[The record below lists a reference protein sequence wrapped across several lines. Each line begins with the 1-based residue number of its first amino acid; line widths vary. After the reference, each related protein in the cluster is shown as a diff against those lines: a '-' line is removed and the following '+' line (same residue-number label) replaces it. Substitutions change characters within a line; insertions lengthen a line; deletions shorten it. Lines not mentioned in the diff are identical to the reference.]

1 MWEHEVE
8 AKSSLCKYIREQCPL
23 PYINVMT
30 FRQELPGFTP
40 SFTPPA
46 LSEGIHIRAPINV
59 ITSVTHWEDL
69 QTSSSLHYVKIT
81 GFHVEGGKEQHK
93 MRHEQLIFL
102 FNIHICRARMKQH
115 GTHSSPTRVQG
126 ANAAKIVHILTD
138 SFSAFVLWVTH
149 LERVRDGRSQESK
162 GGGGGW
168 DQQPLALV
176 VFTSSLETVV
186 QCVGSQQEKIS
197 VWSDVRRERGCS
209 KMKRK
214 DKEGTA
220 KCGSRRGRNLVVS
233 VCASKQLE
241 KADVPAS
248 PICLSHP
255 RLSRAP
261 QDQSFLFCFSHHS
274 VTVFLSLSPFGGFVG
289 FIFAWI
295 LLAAD
300 PLLGSLND
308 PPKLSCGS
316 WTKTEPCPSM

>member
-1 MWEHEVE
+1 
-8 AKSSLCKYIREQCPL
+8 
-23 PYINVMT
+23 
-30 FRQELPGFTP
+30 
-40 SFTPPA
+40 
-46 LSEGIHIRAPINV
+46 
-59 ITSVTHWEDL
+59 
-69 QTSSSLHYVKIT
+69 
-81 GFHVEGGKEQHK
+81 
-93 MRHEQLIFL
+93 MRD
-102 FNIHICRARMKQH
+102 R
-115 GTHSSPTRVQG
+115 
-126 ANAAKIVHILTD
+126 
-138 SFSAFVLWVTH
+138 
-149 LERVRDGRSQESK
+149 RSQESK

-289 FIFAWI
+289 FFFAWI

-316 WTKTEPCPSM
+316 